1 MCPGILCVCGPPFQ
15 VQEKFLNLL
24 TRRLLGMLL
33 QGVCRVRAQSSLGVI
48 ASLLRALGRCTALVV
63 DVAGG
68 GARLSLVL
76 PLGLGGLAAG
86 VGSGHIDV
94 Y

>member
-1 MCPGILCVCGPPFQ
+1 MYVIHHSSSLIPHQ
-15 VQEKFLNLL
+15 DSTDLNLL
-24 TRRLLGMLL
+24 TRRLLRMLL
-33 QGVCRVRAQSSLGVI
+33 QRVCRVRAQSSLGVI
-48 ASLLRALGRCTALVV
+48 ASLLRALLGCATLVI

-68 GARLSLVL
+68 GAGLGLVL

-86 VGSGHIDV
+86 VGGRHCDV